1 MLRTVRISG
10 GERGLDTRQEPI
22 KVLLADAQSLVRE
35 AIRSVLDGRDDIVVV
50 AEASD
55 GMQAVAAAER
65 TRPDVALVDADLPN
79 RDSRH
84 TTLLI
89 RQRTPGCRVL
99 VLSDRSD
106 EATLA
111 TAMEFGASGFLT
123 KGSPLADLLG
133 AVHAIHQG
141 DTLVPPR
148 MLGSLLQRLI
158 HRRQEQDDAVRQLSK
173 LTRRERQVL
182 GLLAGG
188 ADNDRIAQA
197 LVISP
202 ETARTHVQHVLS
214 KLGMHSRLAV
224 AAFVVA
230 NGLAE
235 ELIVVDA

>member
-1 MLRTVRISG
+1 M
-10 GERGLDTRQEPI
+10 
-22 KVLLADAQSLVRE
+22 LLADAQGLVRE
-35 AIRSVLDGRDDIVVV
+35 ALRSVLESTDDIVVV
-50 AEASD
+50 AEAAD
-55 GMQAVAAAER
+55 GMQAISEAER

-79 RDSRH
+79 RDSTH
-84 TTLLI
+84 TTLAI
-89 RQRTPGCRVL
+89 IQRTPDCRVL

-106 EATLA
+106 EGTLA
-111 TAMEFGASGFLT
+111 SAIEFGASGFLT
-123 KGSPLADLLG
+123 KGSPIAQLLD
-133 AVHAIHQG
+133 AVHAVHQG

-148 MLGSLLQRLI
+148 MLGSLLKRLI
-158 HRRQEQDDAVRQLSK
+158 HRRREQDEAMRQLAK

-202 ETARTHVQHVLS
+202 ETARTHVQHVLN

-230 NGLAE
+230 NGLVD
-235 ELIVVDA
+235 ELTAVDA

>member
-1 MLRTVRISG
+1 VRISG
-10 GERGLDTRQEPI
+10 GERGLDHRQEPI

-35 AIRSVLDGRDDIVVV
+35 AVRSFLDGRDDIEVV

-55 GMQAVAAAER
+55 GMQAVAEAER

-79 RDSRH
+79 RDSTH

-89 RQRTPGCRVL
+89 RERTPGCRVL

-123 KGSPLADLLG
+123 KGSPLTELLE
-133 AVHAIHQG
+133 AVHAVHAG

-158 HRRQEQDDAVRQLSK
+158 HRRREQDDAVRQLAK

-182 GLLAGG
+182 GLLARG

-202 ETARTHVQHVLS
+202 ETARTHVQHVLT

-235 ELIVVDA
+235 ELVVVDA

>member
-1 MLRTVRISG
+1 MEQ
-10 GERGLDTRQEPI
+10 EREPI
-22 KVLLADAQSLVRE
+22 KVLLADGQGLVRE
-35 AIRSVLDGRDDIVVV
+35 ALRSVLESTDDIVVV
-50 AEASD
+50 AEAVD
-55 GMQAVAAAER
+55 GMQAVSAAER
-65 TRPDVALVDADLPN
+65 TRPDVALIDADLPN
-79 RDSRH
+79 RDSTH
-84 TTLLI
+84 TTLAILE
-89 RQRTPGCRVL
+89 RTPGCRVL

-106 EATLA
+106 EGTLA
-111 TAMEFGASGFLT
+111 SAIEFGASGFLT
-123 KGSPLADLLG
+123 KGSPIAELLD
-133 AVHAIHQG
+133 AVHAVHEG

-158 HRRQEQDDAVRQLSK
+158 HRRREQDDAMRQLAR

-202 ETARTHVQHVLS
+202 ETARTHVQHVLN

-230 NGLAE
+230 NGLVD
-235 ELIVVDA
+235 ELTTVDA